1 MFCKTEFSDADAEAG
16 ILISLRLSD
25 TKPSYHFPPTT
36 FLSRAMLPCN
46 FRALSALRRK
56 SEKKTKENLHTI
68 FD

>member
-16 ILISLRLSD
+16 ILISHRLSD
-25 TKPSYHFPPTT
+25 TKPSYHLPPTT

-56 SEKKTKENLHTI
+56 SEKKKNKRNFTHH
-68 FD
+68 F